1 MRLILCIL
9 SLIGLQLVSAAE
21 IVGRVVLD
29 GFPGQV
35 VPIGS
40 KVVLDHGSKT
50 SLILADGS
58 FVIHGVPDG
67 EHLLQPIVP
76 GYTLP
81 TTLYTIAESSIHAQP
96 YIPSRLPL
104 PTSTPSMPLPIA
116 LVPHP
121 EDYYTAPQGVNILAM
136 LKNPM
141 VLMMLF
147 SGVMMYALP
156 KLTASMDL
164 DPDMAKDMAET
175 RKKMQGMQNMDFM
188 ESLSSMLAGES
199 ADSPKGAKA
208 GEKPTQGP
216 AGNGKKRNKGR

>member
-1 MRLILCIL
+1 
-9 SLIGLQLVSAAE
+9 
-21 IVGRVVLD
+21 
-29 GFPGQV
+29 
-35 VPIGS
+35 
-40 KVVLDHGSKT
+40 
-50 SLILADGS
+50 
-58 FVIHGVPDG
+58 
-67 EHLLQPIVP
+67 
-76 GYTLP
+76 
-81 TTLYTIAESSIHAQP
+81 
-96 YIPSRLPL
+96 
-104 PTSTPSMPLPIA
+104 MPLPIA

-188 ESLSSMLAGES
+188 ESYVYSL
-199 ADSPKGAKA
+199 
-208 GEKPTQGP
+208 
-216 AGNGKKRNKGR
+216 GREVLRCPDE